1 MSWETVRDEKS
12 PCACGQGYVRSVSR
26 SDDWNRT
33 EENISLH
40 CVECEKKYVTY
51 SYDYQHS
58 GMNETVTRWVKRE
71 DYERVRKLKLEA
83 EEADLL
89 AKNQITE
96 HLRLNYLSLWLH
108 MFQDVRRNKKAVWSK
123 LRELGI
129 TGYSYAVFCKK
140 VDLIRLD
147 EHIESYVHHLFTRP
161 ILKILAIDDENIKIL
176 EASPQAAKDR
186 YHKARREMLN
196 GSFN

>member
-1 MSWETVRDEKS
+1 MSWETDRDEKR

-33 EENISLH
+33 EEKVSLH

-51 SYDYQHS
+51 SYDYHRS
-58 GMNETVTRWVKRE
+58 GMIETATRWVKRE
-71 DYERVRKLKLEA
+71 DYENFRNLKSESD
-83 EEADLL
+83 EADLL

-96 HLRLNYLSLWLH
+96 HLRLHYLDLWMY

-129 TGYSYAVFCKK
+129 NGYSYALFCKK
-140 VDLIRLD
+140 VDLSRLD
-147 EHIESYVHHLFTRP
+147 EHIESYVHHSFTRP
-161 ILKILAIDDENIKIL
+161 ILKILAINDENIEIL
-176 EASPQAAKDR
+176 AVSPRAANER
-186 YHKARREMLN
+186 YHEVRREMLK

>member
-33 EENISLH
+33 EENVSLH
-40 CVECEKKYVTY
+40 CEECKKKYVIY
-51 SYDYQHS
+51 SYDYHSS
-58 GMNETVTRWVKRE
+58 GMIETASRWVKRD
-71 DYERVRKLKLEA
+71 DYESFRKLKSES

-89 AKNQITE
+89 SKNQITE
-96 HLRLNYLSLWLH
+96 HLRIHYLDLWMYL
-108 MFQDVRRNKKAVWSK
+108 FQDVRRNKKAVWSK

-129 TGYSYAVFCKK
+129 NGYSYALFCKK
-140 VDLIRLD
+140 VDLSRLD
-147 EHIESYVHHLFTRP
+147 EHIESYVHHSFTRP
-161 ILKILAIDDENIKIL
+161 ILKILAVNDENIEIL
-176 EASPQAAKDR
+176 AASPRAANDR
-186 YHKARREMLN
+186 FHEARRKMFK